1 MVRTVDLRFILMQ
14 SSNRLKIR
22 MLQSHHLI
30 SNIPGNTTSCWR
42 IWPRVKNH
50 KQCNFI
56 SCTPL
61 ISRDLKNIP
70 GFNYDLLCE
79 RHTTTGYVLKRL
91 TMHLSISIAVSGVF
105 KGRRA
110 RHLPRAP
117 PFWRPPW
124 GVTRIHFRYFWWK
137 FYHPLIPKQIKGF
150 MQIDFFRF
158 TRPIRYG
165 SRWKGSTF
173 LIIDCVLQQRWAK
186 ALPSLQR
193 ITGSCVLLA
202 QQVVMK
208 TGNVFQMAWNQRRT
222 LDAVALFMIF
232 YSRSDSWT
240 RSGVA
245 D

>member
-124 GVTRIHFRYFWWK
+124 GVTRIHFPYFWWK
-137 FYHPLIPKQIKGF
+137 FYHPLIPKQITSKYF
-150 MQIDFFRF
+150 TFKASPTETVMSRYFAFKRAPNSNWNVYVLRF
-158 TRPIRYG
+158 
-165 SRWKGSTF
+165 
-173 LIIDCVLQQRWAK
+173 
-186 ALPSLQR
+186 
-193 ITGSCVLLA
+193 
-202 QQVVMK
+202 
-208 TGNVFQMAWNQRRT
+208 
-222 LDAVALFMIF
+222 
-232 YSRSDSWT
+232 
-240 RSGVA
+240 
-245 D
+245 